1 MKKIYLLALSVLFL
15 GGVFTSCEMKEE
27 LTGKKEVPTDTGSLE
42 LSLNIKEAT
51 TSRVSDVELVKDF
64 PVSITNTDPELS
76 STNKEYS
83 SYAEIEGQS
92 LMFPVGEYTVEAH
105 TAGEIQSRMTSPYYK
120 GSSTLTIAKGVTSKA
135 DVSCKMLNTKI
146 QMQYTDEF
154 KETFTSWVITF
165 DDSKNNTLVFTDDD
179 ENSVYYWYLGESGTS
194 TIRMNIVAYTTNER
208 GESVKVTDVKSFTKS
223 DADISYDDD
232 DDNFVGGDQLFI
244 TLNPEADTPEG
255 GETEEPES
263 KPQIGFDV
271 NVDIVFTESGESGT
285 IKVPVEGTDDSIG
298 GSTDTD
304 GEDDENSELPSMDIP
319 SDITYSID
327 EDNQGIDMPS
337 SADVLINIPAGLKS
351 LNVKIVAG
359 CSAFEEALNG
369 LIGAYNLDFLT
380 KGVEMVGNT
389 NITQLFTKLGST
401 IECPNSGIHEY
412 PFPVGAFFKFLN
424 LTGPTDDGKSHQFI
438 MKLEDMKGNIITG
451 SLKITINQK

>member
-298 GSTDTD
+298 STDTD
-304 GEDDENSELPSMDIP
+304 GGDEGQEEVANGPTMVIP
-319 SDITYSID
+319 ADITYTKGNAPAAANVNISAP
-327 EDNQGIDMPS
+327 NGIQSLIVTIIPGNDRFRNVLS
-337 SADVLINIPAGLKS
+337 SFNIK
-351 LNVKIVAG
+351 
-359 CSAFEEALNG
+359 F
-369 LIGAYNLDFLT
+369 LD
-380 KGVEMVGNT
+380 GVEMVEND
-389 NITQLFTKLGST
+389 QVDSLFVDLQAGVSVPGLGDPSY
-401 IECPNSGIHEY
+401 I
-412 PFPVGAFFKFLN
+412 FPVGSFFTFLDA
-424 LTGPTDDGKSHQFI
+424 TGATDPGKAHEFKIKVTDS
-438 MKLEDMKGNIITG
+438 KNISKEGT
-451 SLKITINQK
+451 LKVYINE

>member
-51 TSRVSDVELVKDF
+51 TSRVSDAELVKDF

-194 TIRMNIVAYTTNER
+194 TIRMNIVAYTTNEK
-208 GESVKVTDVKSFTKS
+208 GESIKVTDVKSFTKS

-285 IKVPVEGTDDSIG
+285 IKIPVEGTDDSIG
-298 GSTDTD
+298 STDTD
-304 GEDDENSELPSMDIP
+304 GGDEGQEEVANGPTMVIP
-319 SDITYSID
+319 ADITYTKGNAPAAANVNISAP
-327 EDNQGIDMPS
+327 NGIQSLIVTIIPGNDRFRNVLS
-337 SADVLINIPAGLKS
+337 SFNIK
-351 LNVKIVAG
+351 
-359 CSAFEEALNG
+359 F
-369 LIGAYNLDFLT
+369 LD
-380 KGVEMVGNT
+380 GVEMVEND
-389 NITQLFTKLGST
+389 QVDSLFVDLQAGVSVPGLGDPSY
-401 IECPNSGIHEY
+401 I
-412 PFPVGAFFKFLN
+412 FPVGSFFTFLDA
-424 LTGPTDDGKSHQFI
+424 TGATDPGKAHEFKIKVTDS
-438 MKLEDMKGNIITG
+438 KNISKEGT
-451 SLKITINQK
+451 LKVYINE

>member
-27 LTGKKEVPTDTGSLE
+27 LTGKKEIPTDTGSLE

-51 TSRVSDVELVKDF
+51 TSRVSDAELVKDF

-105 TAGEIQSRMTSPYYK
+105 TAGEIHSRMTSPYYK

-194 TIRMNIVAYTTNER
+194 TIRMNIVAYTTNEK

-304 GEDDENSELPSMDIP
+304 GGDEGQEEATDGPTMVIP
-319 SDITYSID
+319 ADITYTIG
-327 EDNQGIDMPS
+327 NAPAT
-337 SADVLINIPAGLKS
+337 ADVKISAPNGIQS
-351 LNVKIVAG
+351 VIVAINPG
-359 CSAFEEALNG
+359 NDDFEGILTTMGEN
-369 LIGAYNLDFLT
+369 NKELDFLHGINMVDNPSVT
-380 KGVEMVGNT
+380 DLLNRAGGVEPPKSGELSYIFHVSVFFTLLETSGATDSGKAHEFKIKVTDSN
-389 NITQLFTKLGST
+389 NISKEG
-401 IECPNSGIHEY
+401 
-412 PFPVGAFFKFLN
+412 V
-424 LTGPTDDGKSHQFI
+424 
-438 MKLEDMKGNIITG
+438 LEVY
-451 SLKITINQK
+451 INNDINE